1 MPSRPARAA
10 PVSSA
15 QLPPPG
21 PADDHVDIAAAAAGA
36 HEPRL
41 PVKQGGLRAIAGGV
55 LGGIRLDL
63 VAAIPAPHDE
73 PHAGRGG
80 SAERHRRAGLRFHG
94 DRSASDIYDEIN
106 CKRYR
111 AKP

>member
-63 VAAIPAPHDE
+63 VAAIPAPYNE
-73 PHAGRGG
+73 PHASRG
-80 SAERHRRAGLRFHG
+80 SPTERHREAGLGFHPRRRLLAVVARG
-94 DRSASDIYDEIN
+94 GA
-106 CKRYR
+106 
-111 AKP
+111 